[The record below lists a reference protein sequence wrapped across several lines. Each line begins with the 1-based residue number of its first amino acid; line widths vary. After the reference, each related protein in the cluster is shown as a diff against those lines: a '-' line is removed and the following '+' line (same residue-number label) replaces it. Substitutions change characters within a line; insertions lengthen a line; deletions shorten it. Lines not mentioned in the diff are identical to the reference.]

1 MKIENITVQY
11 GKKSA
16 LQSVNLDLTEHGKI
30 IGFLGPNGA
39 GKTTL
44 INLLVG
50 NINSYSGKID
60 LSNNTIAFCPD
71 KPFLYESMTVKE
83 AINLYGSVYPDFDTE
98 KAEKIFSKLSID
110 LNMKIHDGSKGIHE
124 QIHIVLTLS
133 RNTSLY
139 IFDEPLAAV
148 DPLTRDYLIKIILNN
163 RPKDS
168 NILMSTHLI
177 KDIDYIFDSVIF
189 INDGKILLHDSIQ
202 QLKEKYNKPLE
213 DIFKEVIKH
222 AASHIYNV

>member
-50 NINSYSGKID
+50 HINSYSGKID